1 MNPEQ
6 ALKTLMDGNERF
18 TKNPKINRDLLTQV
32 EQTQGGQQPF
42 AAILGCM
49 DSRAP
54 AEVIFDQGIGDIF
67 SIRVAGNVISTD
79 VLGSLEF
86 AVCAVGVKLIM
97 VLGHTNCGAIKGA
110 CDDFKLG
117 NLTSLLN
124 KIKPAIAA
132 EDTIRSERNG
142 SNKEFVNRVCGHNV
156 QHSIEVMLE
165 ESELLREALSRG
177 DIKVVPAM
185 YDLSNGAVTLLEE
198 PALVV

>member
-18 TKNPKINRDLLTQV
+18 TKNLKINRDLLTQV

>member
-1 MNPEQ
+1 MNPQQ

-18 TKNPKINRDLLTQV
+18 TKNLKINRDLLTQV

-124 KIKPAIAA
+124 KIKPAIQA

-142 SNKEFVNRVCGHNV
+142 ANKEFVNRVCEHNV

-165 ESELLREALSRG
+165 KSELLREALSRG

-198 PALVV
+198 PALVG

>member
-18 TKNPKINRDLLTQV
+18 TKNLKINRDLLTQV

-165 ESELLREALSRG
+165 QSELLREALSRG

-198 PALVV
+198 PALVG